1 MIAQKLQAF
10 WQLMRADR
18 PIGTYLLAWPTIW
31 ALLIAGTG
39 NPPLKIV
46 VIFLLGTFVMRS
58 AGCVI
63 NDFADRNFDG
73 HVRRTKQR
81 PIPAGKISATE
92 AIIGFFI
99 LLAIAFGLVLQLN
112 TNTVML
118 SFLAAGVAALYPFCK
133 RWTHLPQ
140 VVLGVAFSFG
150 ILMAF
155 TALESNEWFIAALLF
170 IANIIWTVAYDT
182 EYAMADREDDLKIGL
197 QSTAIL
203 FGRYDKL
210 IIALLQ
216 LVVIGLLAWVLYI
229 LTADWI
235 AWAALAIS
243 VLLFMYQHWLIRH
256 REPMKCFQA
265 FLHNH
270 YVGMVFAIGLALHYW
285 Y

>member
-1 MIAQKLQAF
+1 MHRLVAF

-18 PIGTYLLAWPTIW
+18 PIGVYLLAWPTIW
-31 ALLIAGTG
+31 ALMIAGSG
-39 NPPLKIV
+39 EPSLRIV

-73 HVRRTKQR
+73 HVRRTSQR

-92 AIIGFFI
+92 AMIGFVA
-99 LLAIAFGLVLQLN
+99 LLAIAFALVMQLN
-112 TNTVML
+112 TQTIML
-118 SFLAAGVAALYPFCK
+118 SFFAAGVAALYPFCK

-140 VVLGVAFSFG
+140 IVLGIAFSFG

-155 TALESNEWFIAALLF
+155 TALESEQWFIAGLLF
-170 IANIIWTVAYDT
+170 MANVIWAVAYDT

-203 FGRYDKL
+203 FGRFDRL
-210 IIALLQ
+210 A
-216 LVVIGLLAWVLYI
+216 IGLMQAVTLALLAWVLYI
-229 LTADWI
+229 LVVDVWVWLVLAVI
-235 AWAALAIS
+235 VAL
-243 VLLFMYQHWLIRH
+243 FTYQQWLIRH
-256 REPMKCFQA
+256 REPGKCFRA

-285 Y
+285 F

>member
-1 MIAQKLQAF
+1 VIAQKLQAF

-140 VVLGVAFSFG
+140 VVLGIAFSFG

-155 TALESNEWFIAALLF
+155 TALESSEWFIAALLF

-216 LVVIGLLAWVLYI
+216 LIVIGLLAWVLYI

>member
-1 MIAQKLQAF
+1 MQKLNAF

-31 ALLIAGTG
+31 ALMIAGAG
-39 NPPLKIV
+39 EPPLRIV

-73 HVRRTKQR
+73 HVRRTRQR

-92 AIIGFFI
+92 AMIGFFV

-112 TNTVML
+112 TNTIML
-118 SFLAAGVAALYPFCK
+118 SVFAAAVAALYPFCK

-155 TALESNEWFIAALLF
+155 TALESDQWWIAGLLF
-170 IANIIWTVAYDT
+170 LTNVVWTVAYDT

-203 FGRYDKL
+203 FGRFDRA
-210 IIALLQ
+210 IVALLQ
-216 LVVIGLLAWVLYI
+216 LVVLGLLAAVLY
-229 LTADWI
+229 LLNTAVWS
-235 AWAALAIS
+235 WVTLAV
-243 VLLFMYQHWLIRH
+243 VLLLFGYQHWLMRY
-256 REPMKCFQA
+256 REPGKCFQA
-265 FLHNH
+265 FLHNQ
-270 YVGMVFAIGLALHYW
+270 YVGMVFAIALALHYW
-285 Y
+285 F

>member
-1 MIAQKLQAF
+1 MQKLVAF

-31 ALLIAGTG
+31 ALMIAGAG
-39 NPPLKIV
+39 EPPLRIV

-63 NDFADRNFDG
+63 NDFADRNYDG
-73 HVRRTKQR
+73 HVRRTRQR

-92 AIIGFFI
+92 AMIGFI
-99 LLAIAFGLVLQLN
+99 ALLAIAFGLVMQLN
-112 TNTVML
+112 TETVML
-118 SFLAAGVAALYPFCK
+118 SFFAAGVAALYPFCK

-140 VVLGVAFSFG
+140 IVLGIAFSFG

-155 TALESNEWFIAALLF
+155 TALESDQWFIAGLLF
-170 IANIIWTVAYDT
+170 LANILWTVAYDT

-203 FGRYDKL
+203 FGRFDRL
-210 IIALLQ
+210 AIGLMQLVTLALL
-216 LVVIGLLAWVLYI
+216 GWVLHLI
-229 LTADWI
+229 TVELWV
-235 AWAALAIS
+235 WLALAAIF
-243 VLLFMYQHWLIRH
+243 LLFAYQHWLIRY
-256 REPMKCFQA
+256 REPGKCFQA

-270 YVGMVFAIGLALHYW
+270 YIGMVFAIGLAVHYW
-285 Y
+285 F

>member
-140 VVLGVAFSFG
+140 VVLGIAFSFG

-155 TALESNEWFIAALLF
+155 TALESSEWFIAALLF
-170 IANIIWTVAYDT
+170 IANFIWTVAYDT
-182 EYAMADREDDLKIGL
+182 ESPPDREDDLKIGL

-216 LVVIGLLAWVLYI
+216 LIVIGLLAWVLYI

>member
-170 IANIIWTVAYDT
+170 IANIVWTVAYDT

-203 FGRYDKL
+203 FGRFDKL

-235 AWAALAIS
+235 AWAALGVS
-243 VLLFMYQHWLIRH
+243 VLLFMYQQWMIRH

>member
-1 MIAQKLQAF
+1 MQKLAAF

-31 ALLIAGTG
+31 ALMIAGSG
-39 NPPLKIV
+39 NPPMRIV

-73 HVRRTKQR
+73 HVRRTRQR

-92 AIIGFFI
+92 AMIGFI
-99 LLAIAFGLVLQLN
+99 ALLAIAFGLVMQLN
-112 TNTVML
+112 TQTVML
-118 SFLAAGVAALYPFCK
+118 SFFAAGVAALYPFCK

-140 VVLGVAFSFG
+140 VVLGIAFSFG

-155 TALESNEWFIAALLF
+155 TALESEQWLIAGLLF
-170 IANIIWTVAYDT
+170 LTNVIWTVAYDT

-203 FGRYDKL
+203 FGRFDRL
-210 IIALLQ
+210 AIGLMQ
-216 LVVIGLLAWVLYI
+216 LVSLALLAWVIYLLSAEIWAWLGLAVI
-229 LTADWI
+229 L
-235 AWAALAIS
+235 
-243 VLLFMYQHWLIRH
+243 LLFGYQHWLIRH
-256 REPMKCFQA
+256 REPGKCFQA

-285 Y
+285 F

>member
-170 IANIIWTVAYDT
+170 IANIVWTVAYDT

-203 FGRYDKL
+203 FGRFDKL

-235 AWAALAIS
+235 AWAALGVSI
-243 VLLFMYQHWLIRH
+243 LLFMYQQWMIRH

>member
-140 VVLGVAFSFG
+140 VVLGIAFSFG

-155 TALESNEWFIAALLF
+155 TALESSEWFIAALLF

-216 LVVIGLLAWVLYI
+216 LIVIGLLAWVLYI

-235 AWAALAIS
+235 AWAALAVS

>member
-1 MIAQKLQAF
+1 MQKLAAF

-31 ALLIAGTG
+31 ALMIAGAG
-39 NPPLKIV
+39 NPPMRIV

-73 HVRRTKQR
+73 HVRRTRQR

-92 AIIGFFI
+92 AMIGFI
-99 LLAIAFGLVLQLN
+99 ALLAIAFGLVMQLN
-112 TNTVML
+112 TQTVML
-118 SFLAAGVAALYPFCK
+118 SFFAAGVAALYPFCK

-140 VVLGVAFSFG
+140 VVLGIAFSFG

-155 TALESNEWFIAALLF
+155 TALESEQWLIAGLLF
-170 IANIIWTVAYDT
+170 LTNVIWTVAYDT

-203 FGRYDKL
+203 FGRFDRL
-210 IIALLQ
+210 AIGIMQ
-216 LVVIGLLAWVLYI
+216 LVSLALLAWVLYLLSAEI
-229 LTADWI
+229 W
-235 AWAALAIS
+235 AWLGLAV
-243 VLLFMYQHWLIRH
+243 VLLLFGYQHWLIRH
-256 REPMKCFQA
+256 REPGKCFQA

-285 Y
+285 F

>member
-18 PIGTYLLAWPTIW
+18 PIGTYLLAWSTIW

-203 FGRYDKL
+203 FGRFDKL

-235 AWAALAIS
+235 AWAALGVS
-243 VLLFMYQHWLIRH
+243 VLLFMYQQWMIRH

-270 YVGMVFAIGLALHYW
+270 YIGMVFAIGLALHYW

>member
-1 MIAQKLQAF
+1 MQKLAAF

-31 ALLIAGTG
+31 ALMIAGSG
-39 NPPLKIV
+39 NPPMRIV

-73 HVRRTKQR
+73 HVRRTRQR

-92 AIIGFFI
+92 AMIGFI
-99 LLAIAFGLVLQLN
+99 ALLAIAFGLVMQLN
-112 TNTVML
+112 TQTVML
-118 SFLAAGVAALYPFCK
+118 SFFAAGVAALYPFCK

-140 VVLGVAFSFG
+140 VVLGIAFSFG

-155 TALESNEWFIAALLF
+155 TALESEQWLIAGLLF
-170 IANIIWTVAYDT
+170 LTNVIWTVAYDT

-203 FGRYDKL
+203 FGRFDRL
-210 IIALLQ
+210 AIGLMQ
-216 LVVIGLLAWVLYI
+216 LVSLALLAWMLYLLSAEI
-229 LTADWI
+229 W
-235 AWAALAIS
+235 AWLGLAV
-243 VLLFMYQHWLIRH
+243 VLLLFGYQHWLIRH
-256 REPMKCFQA
+256 REPGKCFQA

-285 Y
+285 F

>member
-1 MIAQKLQAF
+1 MQKLVAF

-18 PIGTYLLAWPTIW
+18 PIGVYLLAWPTIW
-31 ALLIAGTG
+31 ALMIAGAG
-39 NPPLKIV
+39 EPPLRIV

-73 HVRRTKQR
+73 HVRRTRQR

-92 AIIGFFI
+92 AMIGFI
-99 LLAIAFGLVLQLN
+99 ALLAIAFGLVMQLN
-112 TNTVML
+112 TETVML

-140 VVLGVAFSFG
+140 VVLGIAFSFG

-155 TALESNEWFIAALLF
+155 TALESDQWFIAGLLF
-170 IANIIWTVAYDT
+170 LANILWTVAYDT

-203 FGRYDKL
+203 FGRFDRL
-210 IIALLQ
+210 AIGLMQ
-216 LVVIGLLAWVLYI
+216 LVTLGLLGWVLHLI
-229 LTADWI
+229 TVELWV
-235 AWAALAIS
+235 WLALVA
-243 VLLFMYQHWLIRH
+243 VFLLFVYQHWLIRH
-256 REPMKCFQA
+256 REPGKCFQA

-270 YVGMVFAIGLALHYW
+270 YIGMVFAIGLAVHYW
-285 Y
+285 F